1 MRAKPKPMTIGRT
14 IGSTSGYLLSAIV
27 RLLSGARIHPNLL
40 TAIGLGMNGIAAWLF
55 AKGEFA
61 SAGIV
66 VLCGAVFDLVDG
78 PVARASN
85 RVTRFGGFLD
95 SVLDRYSDLI
105 LMMGLLLYYAS
116 INRSFYIVLTAV
128 VMTGSV
134 LVSYTRARAENVMPQ
149 CKVGFLERPER
160 IVLIIIGAL
169 FNRMAPVLWIIAVFS
184 NITVIHRIIYTWRE
198 TRAIDMAE
206 ARETEKARAAAASAS
221 DDVSGAQPAS
231 GDLHEGYGPSA
242 V

>member
-1 MRAKPKPMTIGRT
+1 MTIGRA
-14 IGSTSGYLLSAIV
+14 IGSACGHVLSAIV
-27 RLLSGARIHPNLL
+27 CLLSGARIHPNLL
-40 TAIGLGMNGIAAWLF
+40 TSIGLGINGIAAWLF

-61 SAGIV
+61 SAGMV

-78 PVARASN
+78 PVARTSN

-105 LMMGLLLYYAS
+105 LLMGLLVYYAS
-116 INRSFYIVLTAV
+116 INRFFYIVLTAI
-128 VMTGSV
+128 VMAGSV
-134 LVSYTRARAENVMPQ
+134 LVSYSRARAENVMPQ

-184 NITVIHRIIYTWRE
+184 NITVIHRIIHTWRE
-198 TRAIDMAE
+198 TRAMDIAE
-206 ARETEKARAAAASAS
+206 AREAEKARATGASA
-221 DDVSGAQPAS
+221 DDAVSGAQPAS
-231 GDLHEGYGPSA
+231 GDLHEGYGSSA